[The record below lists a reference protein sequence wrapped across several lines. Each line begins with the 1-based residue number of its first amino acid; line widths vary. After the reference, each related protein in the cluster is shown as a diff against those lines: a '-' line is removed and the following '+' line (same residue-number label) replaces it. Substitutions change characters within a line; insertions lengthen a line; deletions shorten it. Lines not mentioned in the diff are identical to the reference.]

1 MTSGTTLE
9 DSMHAFRT
17 ARSLSGAVLAFLLL
31 PATLLAVQ
39 QGRISGKVTDG
50 KGVTLSDVKIT
61 ITTKAIT
68 TFKQELTTGKD
79 GRYGMILNDAT
90 IVYHYRFE
98 KQGFISYEQDKKVPI
113 GGLEVLDVQ
122 LLTQEQ
128 AIEKGV
134 VKQVEDPFTTSYNAA
149 VEAYQAG
156 DLDAA
161 FAKAQDAIKV
171 GPDKANAYNLGAT
184 IAHKKKDWDNT
195 AALGEKSLALEP
207 DNSPLVGMLMD
218 AYRAKGDKAKAVEY
232 EKKYIAANPDQPEI
246 LYNQAVEL
254 YNKNDFKGAEPLLKK
269 VVEGKPDFA
278 KAHYL
283 LGMSYVNLNKI
294 PDMKKHLSEYLKLE
308 PKGADAATAKE
319 MLEAFK

>member
-1 MTSGTTLE
+1 MHVIHTTRALQ
-9 DSMHAFRT
+9 
-17 ARSLSGAVLAFLLL
+17 GAILAFLLL

-50 KGVTLSDVKIT
+50 KGVILSDVKIT
-61 ITTKAIT
+61 ITTKSLT
-68 TFKQELTTGKD
+68 NFKVELKTNKD
-79 GRYGMILNDAT
+79 GKYGTILNDAT
-90 IVYHYRFE
+90 LTYHYRFE
-98 KQGFISYEQDKKVPI
+98 KEGFIPYEQDKKVPI
-113 GGLEVLDVQ
+113 GGSEVLDVQ
-122 LLTQEQ
+122 LLTQQQ

-156 DLDAA
+156 DFEAA
-161 FAKAQDAIKV
+161 FTKAQEAIKL
-171 GPDKANAYNLGAT
+171 GPDKAIAYNLGAT
-184 IAHKKKDWDNT
+184 IAAKKKDWDNT
-195 AALGEKSLALEP
+195 IVLGEKSLALEP
-207 DNSPLVGMLMD
+207 DNSSLVGMLMD
-218 AYRAKGDKAKAVEY
+218 AYRAKGDKAKAAEY

-254 YNKNDFKGAEPLLKK
+254 YNKNNFKGAEPLLKK

-294 PDMKKHLSEYLKLE
+294 PDMKKHLSEYLKLD
-308 PKGADAATAKE
+308 PKGSDAGTAKE

>member
-1 MTSGTTLE
+1 
-9 DSMHAFRT
+9 MHSFRT
-17 ARSLSGAVLAFLLL
+17 PRALLGVVLVFLLL

-50 KGVTLSDVKIT
+50 KGVGLSDVKIT
-61 ITTKAIT
+61 ITTKSIT
-68 TFKQELTTGKD
+68 NFKLELKTDKD
-79 GRYGMILNDAT
+79 GRYGTILNDAT
-90 IVYHYRFE
+90 MIYHYRFE
-98 KQGFISYEQDKKVPI
+98 KQGFIPYEQDKKVPI
-113 GGLEVLDVQ
+113 GGSEVLDIQ
-122 LLTQEQ
+122 LLTQQQ

-134 VKQVEDPFTTSYNAA
+134 VKQVEDPFTTNYNAA

-156 DLDAA
+156 DFEAA
-161 FAKAQDAIKV
+161 FTKAQEAIKL
-171 GPDKANAYNLGAT
+171 GPDKAIAYNLGAT
-184 IAHKKKDWDNT
+184 IAAKKKDWSNT
-195 AALGEKSLALEP
+195 IAFGEKSLALEP
-207 DNSPLVGMLMD
+207 DNSPLVGMLME
-218 AYRAKGDKAKAVEY
+218 AYRMTGDKAKAAEY

-246 LYNQAVEL
+246 LYNQAVAL

-308 PKGADAATAKE
+308 PNGADAATAKE

>member
-1 MTSGTTLE
+1 
-9 DSMHAFRT
+9 MHVFRT
-17 ARSLSGAVLAFLLL
+17 ARALACAIFAFLLL

-39 QGRISGKVTDG
+39 QGRISGRVTDG
-50 KGVTLSDVKIT
+50 KGVALSDVKVT

-68 TFKQELTTGKD
+68 NFKVELKTDKGGK
-79 GRYGMILNDAT
+79 YGTILNDAT
-90 IVYHYRFE
+90 QTYHYRFE
-98 KQGFISYEQDKKVPI
+98 KEGFIPFEQDKKVPI
-113 GGLEVLDVQ
+113 GGSEVLDVE
-122 LLTQEQ
+122 LLTQQQ

-149 VEAYQAG
+149 VEAYHAG
-156 DLDAA
+156 DLEAA
-161 FAKAQDAIKV
+161 FAKAQEAIKL
-171 GPDKANAYNLGAT
+171 GPEKAIAYNLGAT
-184 IAHKKKDWDNT
+184 IALKKKDWDST
-195 AALGEKSLALEP
+195 VALGEKSLALEP
-207 DNSPLVGMLMD
+207 DNAPLVGMLME
-218 AYRAKGDKAKAVEY
+218 AYRAKGDKAKALEY

-294 PDMKKHLSEYLKLE
+294 PDMKKHLSEYLKLD
-308 PKGADAATAKE
+308 PKGPDAAAAKE
-319 MLEAFK
+319 MIEAFK

>member
-1 MTSGTTLE
+1 
-9 DSMHAFRT
+9 MHAPRT
-17 ARSLSGAVLAFLLL
+17 SRALIGTLLALLLL
-31 PATLLAVQ
+31 PAGLFGAQ
-39 QGRISGKVTDG
+39 QGRITGKVTDG
-50 KGVTLSDVKIT
+50 KGVALADVKIVV
-61 ITTKAIT
+61 TTKAIT
-68 TFKQELTTGKD
+68 NFKQELKTDKD
-79 GRYGMILNDAT
+79 GKWGTILNDAT
-90 IVYHYRFE
+90 LVYFYHFE
-98 KQGFISYEQDKKVPI
+98 KLGYMSVDQDKKVPI
-113 GGLEVLDVQ
+113 GGSEVLDVQ
-122 LLTQEQ
+122 LLTQTQ

-134 VKQVEDPFTTSYNAA
+134 VKQVEDPFTMSYNAA

-161 FAKAQDAIKV
+161 FAKAQEAIKL

-184 IAHKKKDWDNT
+184 IALKKKDWDNT
-195 AALGEKSLALEP
+195 VALGEKSLALEP
-207 DNSPLVGMLMD
+207 DNSPLVGMLME
-218 AYRAKGDKAKAVEY
+218 AYRAKGDKAKAAEY

-246 LYNQAVEL
+246 LYNQAVER

-283 LGMSYVNLNKI
+283 LGMAYVNLNKI
-294 PDMKKHLSEYLKLE
+294 PDMKKHLSEYLKLD